1 MHQVNKASIAKS
13 ISTTNNQPD
22 GKVDIKSNT
31 GIGNSVSAIKGQE
44 RSEAILEAIY
54 NFEITHAEEF
64 AQRDLNDYMRWW
76 DKMAQKNWAANI
88 DMQKSYQNSA
98 RTASFVTGG
107 IAGLGNAIAGLA
119 QKNTNKNNVSKLTQE
134 ENKKEEKKET
144 EPQEQREQR
153 PIAQNENQEANFGVL
168 EKEDQVF
175 SS

>member
-1 MHQVNKASIAKS
+1 MNQVNKASIAKS

-31 GIGNSVSAIKGQE
+31 GIDNSVSAIKGQE

-107 IAGLGNAIAGLA
+107 ITGLGNAIAGLA
-119 QKNTNKNNVSKLTQE
+119 QKNT
-134 ENKKEEKKET
+134 KEL
-144 EPQEQREQR
+144 
-153 PIAQNENQEANFGVL
+153 IAQSENQELKFGQQVA
-168 EKEDQVF
+168 ESQVF

>member
-119 QKNTNKNNVSKLTQE
+119 QKNTKE

>member
-1 MHQVNKASIAKS
+1 MNQVNKASIAKS

-31 GIGNSVSAIKGQE
+31 GIENSVSAIIGKE
-44 RSEAILEAIY
+44 KSEAIMEAFY
-54 NFEITHAEEF
+54 EFEITHAEEF

-107 IAGLGNAIAGLA
+107 LTGLGNAIAGLA
-119 QKNTNKNNVSKLTQE
+119 QKNTKE
-134 ENKKEEKKET
+134 ENNKKEEKKET

-153 PIAQNENQEANFGVL
+153 LIAQNENQEANFGVL